1 MLCSKSIASMYGT
14 KLLKLRM
21 MTKVR
26 KNKDPKDPPKQLST
40 EPHCNDAPLSFIA
53 AVAVRRGKDNYN
65 ACLSIFTASY
75 AYYKSRF
82 NIILEN
88 KLLAKSAAFID
99 CIYIYIYN
107 ITLKVIIKLIFIYK
121 LFKFKLYYIKL

>member
-40 EPHCNDAPLSFIA
+40 EPHCNTTFRR
-53 AVAVRRGKDNYN
+53 VR
-65 ACLSIFTASY
+65 
-75 AYYKSRF
+75 
-82 NIILEN
+82 
-88 KLLAKSAAFID
+88 
-99 CIYIYIYN
+99 YIH
-107 ITLKVIIKLIFIYK
+107 LR
-121 LFKFKLYYIKL
+121 